1 MPKQHDS
8 IARGLHTA
16 NKNDTGAPSYDE
28 LRVDPKVTPAEPA
41 YLSPEVC
48 IALQRQKLEN
58 FNREWPLIPRE
69 LQRRIKELERYPT
82 APNLSYLFGILTGY
96 GMATGNPSM
105 SYAGALAQALVGKDR
120 DRMLSDEVRHAPFS
134 V

>member
-1 MPKQHDS
+1 MPKQHDP

-28 LRVDPKVTPAEPA
+28 LRVGPKVTPAEPS

-69 LQRRIKELERYPT
+69 LQRRIKELERYPST
-82 APNLSYLFGILTGY
+82 PNLSYLLGVLTGY

-105 SYAGALAQALVGKDR
+105 SYACALVGVLAGSDR
-120 DRMLSDEVRHAPFS
+120 DTELCLEVRHAQFS
-134 V
+134 A